1 MISAGSV
8 GCHTHDCKRPLV
20 VVEVQAWVVVEVQA
34 WVLPLVRDSLVAM
47 IVHIA
52 CALARCVEQLV
63 C

>member
-8 GCHTHDCKRPLV
+8 GCHTHDCKRPL
-20 VVEVQAWVVVEVQA
+20 VVVEVQA

-52 CALARCVEQLV
+52 CALARCVEELV